1 MKKTDLA
8 KAERR
13 KYLRLDTVFPV
24 AFRLLGLGNAEYLSD
39 WLQGFTNNVGKGG
52 ICLEIF
58 NLNNELALI
67 LQNKSAKLELKLE
80 LPLAK
85 RAISAIATVAWVKQI
100 DLREKRYLI
109 GLSYEQIDRR
119 QNNWFVRYAWMKKV
133 LFPTAVTLVII
144 FALLIAVN
152 SYVSMKLIKG
162 NKALVDQ
169 LINIVQESSIAKQKV
184 KRINK
189 EKEDLELKIDALQI
203 QMQATS
209 EEKALM
215 GENIKDEK
223 AKDSKKI
230 NALNFL
236 AERLSKERGLLQ
248 EQLIALQQKESV
260 ITQDLLHMDKKK
272 VVLEKANLDN
282 MYKWLKI
289 HQNLRTGL
297 VASFEGDKDISG
309 WAFTYDQSLLV
320 IVYSYF
326 SDFLRAKK
334 ILDFF
339 AQSAQTKD
347 GMYLNAYYVNDG
359 SAAEYTVHSGPNI
372 WLGLAVMQ
380 YTKKSKDTTYLD
392 LAKEIAGQIMTLQA
406 ADPEGGIKGGPSTK
420 WFSTEHNLDAYA
432 FFDMLYK
439 YTGSTQYLSARDKV
453 MNWIVENTYS
463 KSDIPIKRGK
473 GDGTI
478 ATDTYAWSIAAVG
491 PEKLLGLGMNP
502 DRILEFAEQNCSVEA
517 DFSRPE
523 GKSIK
528 IKGFDFAP
536 ERNTARGGVVSSEWT
551 AQMVLAY
558 KIMSEFYYKKE
569 MIAKARAYAF
579 KADDYL
585 SSLSNMI
592 ISSPSASGQGESCLP
607 YATQDFVDTG
617 HGWMTPKGA
626 NTGSV
631 SGTAYTIFAYCG
643 FNPLELR
650 D

>member
-1 MKKTDLA
+1 MKKSDPM
-8 KAERR
+8 KSERR
-13 KYLRLDTVFPV
+13 KYIRLDTVFPV
-24 AFRLLGLGNAEYLSD
+24 RFRLLGLGSAEYLSD
-39 WLQGFTNNVGKGG
+39 CLQGFTSNVGKGG
-52 ICLEIF
+52 ICLEAF
-58 NLNNELALI
+58 NLNDDLVQKLKD
-67 LQNKSAKLELKLE
+67 KSAKLDLKLE
-80 LPLAK
+80 MPLA
-85 RAISAIATVAWVKQI
+85 RRTISAIATVAWVKQADPI
-100 DLREKRYLI
+100 EKKYLV
-109 GLSYEQIDRR
+109 GLIYEQIDSQ
-119 QNNWFVRYAWMKKV
+119 QNNWFMRYAWSKKIF
-133 LFPTAVTLVII
+133 FPTALALIII
-144 FALLIAVN
+144 FALIIAAN
-152 SYVSMKLIKG
+152 SYVSMRLIKG
-162 NKALVDQ
+162 NKALVEQ

-203 QMQATS
+203 QMQVTLEGRALL
-209 EEKALM
+209 ENNLKNEKAQ
-215 GENIKDEK
+215 
-223 AKDSKKI
+223 DSKKI
-230 NALNFL
+230 DELNSLAQALN
-236 AERLSKERGLLQ
+236 KEKALFQ

-272 VVLEKANLDN
+272 AVLEKANLDN

-289 HQNLRTGL
+289 HQNEHTGL

-320 IVYSYF
+320 IAYSYF

-339 AQSAQTKD
+339 VSGAQTKD

-380 YTKKSKDTTYLD
+380 YTKKSKDTTYVD
-392 LAKEIAGQIMTLQA
+392 LAKEIASQIIKLQA
-406 ADPEGGIKGGPSTK
+406 ADSEGGIRGGPSIK

-439 YTGSTQYLSARDKV
+439 YTGSAQYLTARDKV

-463 KSDIPIKRGK
+463 KSDVPIKRGK

-491 PEKLLGLGMNP
+491 PEKLLGFGMNP
-502 DRILEFAEQNCSVEA
+502 DRILEFAEQNCSVES
-517 DFSRPE
+517 DFLRPE
-523 GKSIK
+523 GKIIK

-536 ERNTARGGVVSSEWT
+536 ERNIARGGVVSSEWT

-631 SGTAYTIFAYCG
+631 SGTAYTIFAYYG
-643 FNPLELR
+643 FNPLELK